1 MSITR
6 KDEDRSLNKEELDLV
21 AKSRHP
27 ELQDLSD
34 AELKSLIK
42 LVRER
47 REKAKGAANQR
58 RREMK
63 GKSAP
68 RGTTPSTMDDGS
80 RLKVRVLAMAM
91 SRLNAEN
98 QRRQQMGARLEL
110 IANAEHALK
119 LKQASDANH
128 EIPFNTRHALTGA
141 RDTASIR
148 AESLI
153 NPMERGRLKKA
164 AGVAQAKID
173 NRQKNAS

>member
-1 MSITR
+1 MAITR
-6 KDEDRSLNKEELDLV
+6 KDEDRALNKDELELV

-34 AELKSLIK
+34 TELKSLIK

-47 REKAKGAANQR
+47 REKAKTTANQR

-63 GKSAP
+63 GRTAP
-68 RGTTPSTMDDGS
+68 RGTTASTEDDGS

-98 QRRQQMGARLEL
+98 QRRQQMATHLDLISNAQHALEL
-110 IANAEHALK
+110 KKMSADKKAQH
-119 LKQASDANH
+119 
-128 EIPFNTRHALTGA
+128 NTRHVHQGVKN
-141 RDTASIR
+141 TASIR
-148 AESLI
+148 AQNLI
-153 NPMERGRLKKA
+153 NPMERGRQKKA

-173 NRQKNAS
+173 SRQQKSS